1 MPHTSAT
8 VLRSISLTITWSEDN
23 NRADAAYPRL
33 TSQMNSNNTQAST
46 FYIHD
51 AKYLRLKSIELG
63 YTIKRLRVYI
73 SGNNL
78 FVLSPFK
85 YWDPEKGSGHGLS
98 YPLQRTAKIG
108 VQYQF

>member
-1 MPHTSAT
+1 MMRLIYLEHFPS
-8 VLRSISLTITWSEDN
+8 LDRICSIIVSIPLFLPFKTQ
-23 NRADAAYPRL
+23 YPINL
-33 TSQMNSNNTQAST
+33 I
-46 FYIHD
+46 YIHD

>member
-1 MPHTSAT
+1 
-8 VLRSISLTITWSEDN
+8 
-23 NRADAAYPRL
+23 
-33 TSQMNSNNTQAST
+33 
-46 FYIHD
+46 
-51 AKYLRLKSIELG
+51 LRLKSIELG